1 VSRRPIPDPNRRLIG
16 WGWPILDDGGLIAQW
31 EGGWWY
37 SELYDAM
44 PDGFEAAV
52 RENIRLALTSLA

>member
-1 VSRRPIPDPNRRLIG
+1 VPASRAGVGALVG
-16 WGWPILDDGGLIAQW
+16 YLHGL
-31 EGGWWY
+31 ER
-37 SELYDAM
+37 SFPRNSDLYDAM